1 MPPHR
6 RQAVNVIRRGG
17 DHLLSLIEGTLDIAR
32 IEGGKLALDVR
43 PMRFADCVQEIARMF
58 ELQAAGKCIG
68 FRYEVE
74 GAVPEAVRADEKRM
88 RQILIN
94 VIGNAVKFTSHG
106 EVVFRL
112 HHARAMA
119 RFEIEDSGPGMT
131 PEELERV
138 FEPFERGSAAG
149 DAASGGTGLGLTI
162 AKMLTDLMGG
172 EMTVASTPGRGTTFR
187 LKLFLPEVRAEV
199 AERELPPARPAR
211 EVHAACSAAA
221 GRRAA
226 EPRRVARAQRHG
238 ESRLLPGHRR
248 QARSDRG
255 RQPAM
260 RGLRRPP
267 AALAREFQFDAI
279 TRILRKALDE
289 SRTA

>member
-1 MPPHR
+1 
-6 RQAVNVIRRGG
+6 
-17 DHLLSLIEGTLDIAR
+17 
-32 IEGGKLALDVR
+32 
-43 PMRFADCVQEIARMF
+43 MF

-74 GAVPEAVRADEKRM
+74 GAVPEAVRADEKRL

-119 RFEIEDSGPGMT
+119 RFEIEDTGPGMT

-199 AERELPPARPAR
+199 AERELPPARPAAR
-211 EVHAACSAAA
+211 PMPPAPPPQHDVLPSRGELLALNDMVNLGYYRGIVGKLDQIEAANPQCAAF
-221 GRRAA
+221 
-226 EPRRVARAQRHG
+226 VAR
-238 ESRLLPGHRR
+238 
-248 QARSDRG
+248 
-255 RQPAM
+255 
-260 RGLRRPP
+260 LRT
-267 AALAREFQFDAI
+267 LAREFQFDAI
-279 TRILRKALDE
+279 TRILRKALDA